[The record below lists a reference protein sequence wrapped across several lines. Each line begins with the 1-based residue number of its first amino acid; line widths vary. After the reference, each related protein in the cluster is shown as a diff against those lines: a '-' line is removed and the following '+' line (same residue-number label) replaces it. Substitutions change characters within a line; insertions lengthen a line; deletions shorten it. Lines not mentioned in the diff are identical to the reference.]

1 MSVCTDDGQVRRR
14 RPHRTDECSAA
25 AHEATRAQTRRRK
38 SHRGSAA
45 AVCGGSGTGTCGE
58 ARGGADGGVQEAD
71 HRGGETET
79 AAGARCTPPGI
90 PAQGRGIFLLFRPKM
105 KY

>member
-14 RPHRTDECSAA
+14 RPHRTDERSAA
-25 AHEATRAQTRRRK
+25 THEATRAQTCRRK

-45 AVCGGSGTGTCGE
+45 AVCGRSGTRTCGE
-58 ARGGADGGVQEAD
+58 ARGGADGGFQEAD
-71 HRGGETET
+71 YRGGETET
-79 AAGARCTPPGI
+79 PAGACCTPPGI
-90 PAQGRGIFLLFRPKM
+90 PAQGMGIDFTFRPNI